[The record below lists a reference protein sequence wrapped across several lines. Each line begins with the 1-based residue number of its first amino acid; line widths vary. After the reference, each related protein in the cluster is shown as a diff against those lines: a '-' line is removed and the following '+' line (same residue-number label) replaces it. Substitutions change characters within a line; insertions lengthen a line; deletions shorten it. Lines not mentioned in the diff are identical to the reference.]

1 MEVYMKHLVE
11 YRLED
16 GSSIVVE
23 IDEPET
29 GGTTR
34 AARGDKIEKAKETFE
49 EALDKV
55 LPATKNIIAKLRSMG
70 SKPDEIEVTFGI
82 NMSTVAGAVIASA
95 SIGGNFGIT
104 LHWTEKAK
112 DGTH

>member
-1 MEVYMKHLVE
+1 MKHLVE
-11 YRLED
+11 YSLED

-34 AARGDKIEKAKETFE
+34 ASREDGIEKAKETFE

-55 LPATKNIIAKLRSMG
+55 LPATKNIIAKLRSME
-70 SKPDEIEVTFGI
+70 SKPENKPDEIEVTFGI
-82 NMSTVAGAVIASA
+82 SMSTVASAIIASA

-104 LHWTEKAK
+104 LHWTEKAN
-112 DGTH
+112 DETH